1 MRARWE
7 NKWVPCK
14 MTLKIST
21 ATISIRYVSFLY
33 VYWKFVFQ
41 FSTKVFH
48 IFIFIFIF
56 EGKYWV
62 HSFRREQWLGDWE
75 AGMFRWKD
83 PSSAILMCYNIQWVE
98 IQFRSTNGMLSRCK
112 SDFIQ
117 FSLHLF
123 VCLFVCCLLHSFFAY
138 EPLPISLSTTFSTI
152 TLPSHLCWKWKNM
165 QDEKEKKKME

>member
-1 MRARWE
+1 
-7 NKWVPCK
+7 

-33 VYWKFVFQ
+33 LYWKFVFQ

-83 PSSAILMCYNIQWVE
+83 PSSAILMYYNIQWVE

-123 VCLFVCCLLHSFFAY
+123 VCLLLTAFFFCLRTVADIVVNNIFNHHIAVSSVLEMEKHAR
-138 EPLPISLSTTFSTI
+138 
-152 TLPSHLCWKWKNM
+152 WKRK
-165 QDEKEKKKME
+165 KENGIK